1 VAKKPSSKKPKSKG
15 TPLAQR
21 LAHDPALV
29 KKYQSNPGLRAKYLT
44 GALEKYLTPA
54 QKQTR
59 QTNARLNQPIAPGS
73 KTTERD
79 LAHEA
84 QAAVGVRYGPQDR
97 ALGQQ
102 LGVAMQTERD
112 TGSLYDQYQQALQ
125 QHAAAVQAYQAGAQ
139 NALAGTAAGITGLGQ
154 QAAVGMAQAA
164 APTQSAVAGPSADM
178 ATLANQALAVRQG
191 VMGTFQGQQALQGSA
206 ANTYADALAN
216 VVAPGQ
222 KLGALAQ
229 ARGRTRD
236 IQKNVADLATE
247 KGAFDQ
253 QFRSERRQDE
263 FKNQLAMQTLG
274 LNQQKAAV
282 DAAATQAR
290 VTQSSPEGVAAT
302 SGARAAA
309 STAAK
314 YGYTAHQWAMLG
326 PTRRAQIIKDAK
338 KTTGRGGT
346 DTVYTSGAFAG
357 RKKSDIANMTDAQRQ
372 KIVQDYNAGK
382 GSGGSGAAAA
392 TDKKA
397 FRQKYGVD
405 LQTTTAHNK
414 TRDAIQNAQTAFGQV
429 GKVTTRRDG
438 SKKRVTT
445 DEVVSVLRNQ
455 HVSNVFIRAA
465 LDITRYGHIT
475 PGTAARLHKAGYSV
489 GTLGFQT
496 GAPTRRGSRSGSNI
510 PAGKV

>member
-1 VAKKPSSKKPKSKG
+1 
-15 TPLAQR
+15 
-21 LAHDPALV
+21 
-29 KKYQSNPGLRAKYLT
+29 
-44 GALEKYLTPA
+44 
-54 QKQTR
+54 
-59 QTNARLNQPIAPGS
+59 
-73 KTTERD
+73 
-79 LAHEA
+79 
-84 QAAVGVRYGPQDR
+84 
-97 ALGQQ
+97 
-102 LGVAMQTERD
+102 
-112 TGSLYDQYQQALQ
+112 
-125 QHAAAVQAYQAGAQ
+125 
-139 NALAGTAAGITGLGQ
+139 LAGTAAGITGLGQ

-164 APTQSAVAGPSADM
+164 APTQSAVAAPSADM

-263 FKNQLAMQTLG
+263 FKNQLAMG
-274 LNQQKAAV
+274 ALNLNTQKAAV
-282 DAAATQAR
+282 DAAATKAR
-290 VTQSSPEGVAAT
+290 IDQSSPSGVAAT
-302 SGARAAA
+302 SSARSAAT
-309 STAAK
+309 TAAK

-326 PTRRAQIIKDAK
+326 PTRRAQIIKSS
-338 KTTGRGGT
+338 KTTGRGGS
-346 DTVYTSGAFAG
+346 DTVYTSGAFNG
-357 RKKSDIANMTDAQRQ
+357 RKKSDVAAMSDAQRQ
-372 KIVQDYNAGK
+372 KIVNDYNAGK
-382 GSGGSGAAAA
+382 GGGGSGAAAA

-405 LQTTTAHNK
+405 LQTTNAHNK

-489 GTLGFQT
+489 GTLGLKT
-496 GAPTRRGSRSGSNI
+496 GAPTRRGSSGSNI